1 VGSGKEQKDLHLKS
15 KLNKAEGKEKT
26 NKCVIKI
33 YEHSQ
38 SIKFVLEI
46 FTTLFK

>member
-15 KLNKAEGKEKT
+15 KLNKAEGKGKT
-26 NKCVIKI
+26 NKCVKK
-33 YEHSQ
+33 
-38 SIKFVLEI
+38 IKFVLEI